1 MRQPPRM
8 ESGRLLNTLS
18 VRPEGILTKLSL
30 LEKSS
35 RLHGA
40 GNVIAELIQASVTM
54 PACVLTVLIE
64 VRRSAVLVFVR
75 IQISD
80 KTFNLIRCE
89 NGA

>member
-1 MRQPPRM
+1 M

-40 GNVIAELIQASVTM
+40 GNVIAEFNSSVRDD
-54 PACVLTVLIE
+54 ARVCAY
-64 VRRSAVLVFVR
+64 RAY
-75 IQISD
+75 
-80 KTFNLIRCE
+80 
-89 NGA
+89 